1 MTTKMTVI
9 RVSEESARK
18 LRLYGKTYEDSVKA
32 LLTDRDNNKQTIDYD
47 KIRNIVNS
55 ELATH
60 STKIQQSKAD
70 ISPYGYKQ

>member
-1 MTTKMTVI
+1 MTDKMTVI

-60 STKIQQSKAD
+60 STKIQQPKGD